1 MRKNTNV
8 EHIEGRVYQH
18 TLTLK
23 TVQNTA
29 SANYGKEYIQGAV
42 EVAVDD
48 AGMNIIPVNFVFVTE
63 TTKNGGK
70 NKTYAELLK
79 VINGKTWIADGPEAA
94 TMVSIDTSLGLNDFV
109 ASDGTMVSQMINQ
122 GGFLTVV
129 SKLQDESLRNTFKTD
144 IVINNITRVDA
155 DPEKNIPEDYVKV
168 RGAVFNFR
176 NDLLPVE
183 FAVRNP
189 SGMNYFEGVEISPSE
204 PLYTCVWGR
213 INFQTVS
220 TAVTEESAFG
230 EAAVTTCDRKV
241 KEWTITGATR
251 VPHDFGDETVMTAE
265 ELTKAMQDRQV
276 LLANIKKQREEYQ
289 ASKAAA
295 APTAFNTPAAGAA
308 ANAAVKAGGFS
319 F

>member
-1 MRKNTNV
+1 MRKNVNT

-18 TLTLK
+18 TLELK
-23 TVQNTA
+23 TVQNKE
-29 SANYGKEYIQGAV
+29 SANFGKEYIQGAV

-48 AGMNIIPVNFVFVTE
+48 AGLNIIPVNFVFVTE
-63 TTKNGGK
+63 TTKKGGK
-70 NKTYAELLK
+70 NKTYSELQK
-79 VINGKTWIADGPEAA
+79 VMDGKTWIADGPEAA
-94 TMVSIDTSLGLNDFV
+94 TMVSIDTSLALNDFV
-109 ASDGTMVSQMINQ
+109 AADGTMVSQMINQ

-144 IVINNITRVDA
+144 IVINNIMRVEA
-155 DPEKNIPEDYVKV
+155 DPDKNIPEDYVKI

-183 FAVRNP
+183 FAVRTP
-189 SGMNYFEGVEISPSE
+189 GGMDYFEGVDITPSE

-213 INFQTVS
+213 INFKTIS

-230 EAAVTTCDRKV
+230 EAAVTTRDKKV

-251 VPHDFGDETVMTAE
+251 VPHDFGDDNIMTAE
-265 ELTKAMQDRQV
+265 ELTQAMQNRQV
-276 LLANIKKQREEYQ
+276 LLADIKKRREEYQ
-289 ASKAAA
+289 ASQAA
-295 APTAFNTPAAGAA
+295 APTAFSAPAAGAA
-308 ANAAVKAGGFS
+308 AANVKAGGFN

>member
-1 MRKNTNV
+1 MYVKDLLTQVV
-8 EHIEGRVYQH
+8 EDKGSDIFF
-18 TLTLK
+18 L
-23 TVQNTA
+23 
-29 SANYGKEYIQGAV
+29 
-42 EVAVDD
+42 
-48 AGMNIIPVNFVFVTE
+48 AGSPVTE
-63 TTKNGGK
+63 KVDGKMKQITKDK
-70 NKTYAELLK
+70 LTPSDTQILIEQIYR
-79 VINGKTWIADGPEAA
+79 IADRSMGNFEELGDDDFSFAIPGLARFRVNAYRQRGSRAA
-94 TMVSIDTSLGLNDFV
+94 VIRVV
-109 ASDGTMVSQMINQ
+109 AFQIPDY
-122 GGFLTVV
+122 
-129 SKLQDESLRNTFKTD
+129 K
-144 IVINNITRVDA
+144 
-155 DPEKNIPEDYVKV
+155 EKNIPEDYVKV

-189 SGMNYFEGVEISPSE
+189 GGMNYFEGVEISPSE

-230 EAAVTTCDRKV
+230 EAAVTTRDRKV

-276 LLANIKKQREEYQ
+276 LLADIKKQREEYQ
-289 ASKAAA
+289 ASKTAT
-295 APTAFNTPAAGAA
+295 APTAFNTPAAGTAAGAA

>member
-1 MRKNTNV
+1 MRKNVNT
-8 EHIEGRVYQH
+8 EHIEGKIYQH
-18 TLTLK
+18 TLELK
-23 TVQNTA
+23 TVQNKE
-29 SANYGKEYIQGAV
+29 SANFGKEYIQGAV

-48 AGMNIIPVNFVFVTE
+48 AGLNIIPVNFVFVTE
-63 TTKNGGK
+63 TTKKGGK
-70 NKTYAELLK
+70 NKTYSELQK
-79 VINGKTWIADGPEAA
+79 VMDGKTWIADGPDAA
-94 TMVSIDTSLGLNDFV
+94 TMVSIDTSLALNDFV
-109 ASDGTMVSQMINQ
+109 AADGTMVSQMVNQ

-129 SKLQDESLRNTFKTD
+129 SKLQDENLRNTFKTD
-144 IVINNITRVDA
+144 IVINNIMRVEA
-155 DPEKNIPEDYVKV
+155 DPDKNIPEDYVKI

-189 SGMNYFEGVEISPSE
+189 GGMNYFEGVDITPSE

-213 INFQTVS
+213 INFKTIS

-230 EAAVTTCDRKV
+230 EAAVTTRDRKV

-251 VPHDFGDETVMTAE
+251 VPHDFGDDKVMTAE
-265 ELTKAMQDRQV
+265 ELTQAMQNRQV
-276 LLANIKKQREEYQ
+276 LLADIKKKREEYQ

-295 APTAFNTPAAGAA
+295 STAFSAPAAGAA
-308 ANAAVKAGGFS
+308 AANVKAGGFN

>member
-1 MRKNTNV
+1 MRKNVNT
-8 EHIEGRVYQH
+8 EHIEGKIYQH
-18 TLTLK
+18 TLELK
-23 TVQNTA
+23 TVQNKE
-29 SANYGKEYIQGAV
+29 SANFGKEYIQGAV

-48 AGMNIIPVNFVFVTE
+48 AGLNIIPVNFVFVTE
-63 TTKNGGK
+63 TTKKGGK
-70 NKTYAELLK
+70 NKTYSELQK
-79 VINGKTWIADGPEAA
+79 VMDGKTWIADGPDAA
-94 TMVSIDTSLGLNDFV
+94 TMVSIDTSLALNDFV
-109 ASDGTMVSQMINQ
+109 AADGTMVSQMVNQ

-129 SKLQDESLRNTFKTD
+129 SKLQDENLRNTFKTD
-144 IVINNITRVDA
+144 IVINNIMRVEA
-155 DPEKNIPEDYVKV
+155 DPEKNIPEDYVKI

-189 SGMNYFEGVEISPSE
+189 GGMNYFEGVDITPSE

-213 INFQTVS
+213 INFKTIS

-230 EAAVTTCDRKV
+230 EAAVTTRDRKV

-251 VPHDFGDETVMTAE
+251 VPHDFGDDKVMTAE
-265 ELTKAMQDRQV
+265 ELTQAMQNRQV
-276 LLANIKKQREEYQ
+276 LLADIKKKREEYQ

-295 APTAFNTPAAGAA
+295 STAFSAPAAGAA
-308 ANAAVKAGGFS
+308 AANVKAGGFN